1 MCACLGIGEAF
12 VVLGLF
18 GGLMWCCKKV
28 WRKVLGPF
36 DTEEEAE
43 EMRRCM
49 GGMQMRP
56 IVVKE
61 VK

>member
-1 MCACLGIGEAF
+1 MYY
-12 VVLGLF
+12 VVYQTYDGPQ
-18 GGLMWCCKKV
+18 V
-28 WRKVLGPF
+28 VGPF

-56 IVVKE
+56 VVVKE
-61 VK
+61 VT